1 MKISLAVFVGLAVM
15 FVPPLRAHHSHGN
28 YTDAFIDIEG
38 VVKEVHFLNPHSW
51 IYLTV
56 KNPAGQPQTWA
67 LEATNRVSLE
77 RMGVVGDYLK
87 VGDTVKARCHQLR
100 DGSRG
105 CLLGFLKVRD
115 GSVRDWDGNNLPIPK
130 DF

>member
-1 MKISLAVFVGLAVM
+1 MKTRLAWLAGLAM
-15 FVPPLRAHHSHGN
+15 LLAPSLRAHHSHGN
-28 YTDAFIDIEG
+28 YTDAFIDLEG

-51 IYLTV
+51 IYLIV
-56 KNPAGQPQTWA
+56 KNAAGQPQTWA
-67 LEATNRVSLE
+67 LEATNRVSLD
-77 RMGVVGDYLK
+77 RLGLTGDYVK

-105 CLLGFLKVRD
+105 CLLGFLKARD